1 MSINKN
7 ELFNIKTVNELF
19 KNKKIWLQNVITPK
33 KHAFKKLGVLGII
46 FLFGTAAFISGYN
59 INSYAASSSTI
70 LPISRGGTG
79 QNNLADV
86 NVGSATKL
94 QTARTING
102 TYFDGT
108 ANIVPGGRWN
118 DLQVCPDYT
127 DGNNNL
133 VYLKFRD
140 INDDTN
146 TNNGGAQYD
155 IKISGST
162 NSGAIQYNIDFASK
176 DSVGAIKKLI
186 WFSGM
191 AADSPLLPAYAK
203 INAVLYFR
211 LPPVLS
217 AITGA
222 CRNTHWFSTKPANIV
237 STTNRIMSQVTDA
250 SEKEQLK
257 ALKWNYFEQP
267 QGVFPTPTPTAAFTP
282 TPAPT

>member
-1 MSINKN
+1 MS
-7 ELFNIKTVNELF
+7 ELFNIKKVEI
-19 KNKKIWLQNVITPK
+19 KKLSV
-33 KHAFKKLGVLGII
+33 KKLGIWGIA
-46 FLFGTAAFISGYN
+46 FLFGTVAFISGFN

-102 TYFDGT
+102 TLFDGT
-108 ANIVPGGRWN
+108 ANIAPGGRWN

-127 DGNNNL
+127 DGNNNFI
-133 VYLKFRD
+133 YLKFRD
-140 INDDTN
+140 INDDTG
-146 TNNGGAQYD
+146 TNNGGGQYD

-162 NSGAIQYNIDFASK
+162 NAGAIQYNIDFASK

-191 AADSPLLPAYAK
+191 SVNSPLLPAYAK
-203 INAVLYFR
+203 INTVLYFR
-211 LPPVLS
+211 LPPVFSLT
-217 AITGA
+217 AGA
-222 CRNTHWFSTKPANIV
+222 CRTIHWFSTKPANII
-237 STTNRIMSQVTDA
+237 STTNRIMSQVTDT
-250 SEKEQLK
+250 SEKEQLQ
-257 ALKWNYFEQP
+257 ALTWNYFEQP